1 MRDSPDPAPKT
12 RRGRASRDRLV
23 EVAAQ
28 SVVAHGIHQLRLD
41 EVLSTAGSSK
51 SQMYHYFQDRD
62 GLVEAA
68 VSYRCAE
75 VLDRLG
81 AVFESVGSVGELA
94 SVLTAFAD
102 EYAEH
107 LAGCPIGTLASELT
121 AGPEPARRVVLDA
134 FASWE
139 SFLAQALARIRDAGE
154 LRSDADPSTLAT
166 GLLAALEGG
175 MFLSQLRRDATP
187 LRAALTAGLGYL
199 DGFRQ
204 KVD

>member
-1 MRDSPDPAPKT
+1 MHDSSDSVPKT
-12 RRGRASRDRLV
+12 QRGRASRDRLV

-28 SVVAHGIHQLRLD
+28 AVVAGGIHQLRLD
-41 EVLSTAGSSK
+41 EVLAAAGSSK

-68 VSYRCAE
+68 VTYRCTE
-75 VLDRLG
+75 VLDRLAG
-81 AVFESVGSVGELA
+81 AFGSVGSLGDLT

-121 AGPEPARRVVLDA
+121 SGPEPARRVVVDA
-134 FASWE
+134 FAAWE
-139 SFLAQALARIRDAGE
+139 SFLAQALTRIRDAGE
-154 LRSDADPSTLAT
+154 LRPDADPSTLAT

-175 MFLSQLRRDATP
+175 MFLGQVRRDPTP

-199 DGFRQ
+199 RGFQQ
-204 KVD
+204 KLD

>member
-1 MRDSPDPAPKT
+1 MRNSPDPAPKT
-12 RRGRASRDRLV
+12 QRGRASRDRLV

-28 SVVAHGIHQLRLD
+28 AVVAGGIHQLRLD
-41 EVLSTAGSSK
+41 DVLSAAGSSK

-68 VSYRCAE
+68 VTYRCTE
-75 VLDRLG
+75 VLDRLAAAFG
-81 AVFESVGSVGELA
+81 GVGSLRELA

-102 EYAEH
+102 EYAVQ

-121 AGPEPARRVVLDA
+121 AGPEPARRVVIDA

-139 SFLAQALARIRDAGE
+139 SFLAQALTRIRDAGE
-154 LRSDADPSTLAT
+154 LRPDADPSTLAA

-175 MFLSQLRRDATP
+175 MFLGQVRRDATP

-199 DGFRQ
+199 GSFRQ
-204 KVD
+204 QLD

>member
-1 MRDSPDPAPKT
+1 MRDNPDLVPKT
-12 RRGRASRDRLV
+12 QRGRASRDRLV
-23 EVAAQ
+23 EVASQA
-28 SVVAHGIHQLRLD
+28 VVAHGIHQLRLD
-41 EVLSTAGSSK
+41 EVLTAAGSSK
-51 SQMYHYFQDRD
+51 SQLYHYFQDRD

-68 VSYRCAE
+68 VTYRCAE
-75 VLDRLG
+75 VLDRL
-81 AVFESVGSVGELA
+81 AAAFEGVRSLDDLA

-121 AGPEPARRVVLDA
+121 AGPEPARRVVVDA

-139 SFLAQALARIRDAGE
+139 SFLAQALTRIRDAGE

-175 MFLSQLRRDATP
+175 MFLGQVRRDPAP
-187 LRAALTAGLGYL
+187 LRVALTAGLGYL
-199 DGFRQ
+199 LSFRQ
-204 KVD
+204 ELD

>member
-1 MRDSPDPAPKT
+1 MRDSLDPAPKT
-12 RRGRASRDRLV
+12 QRGRASRDRLV

-28 SVVAHGIHQLRLD
+28 AVVARGIHQLRLD
-41 EVLSTAGSSK
+41 EVLAAAGSSK

-68 VSYRCAE
+68 VTYRCTE
-75 VLDRLG
+75 VLDRLAG
-81 AVFESVGSVGELA
+81 AFESVGSLGDLT

-102 EYAEH
+102 DYAEH

-121 AGPEPARRVVLDA
+121 SGPEPARRVVVDA

-139 SFLAQALARIRDAGE
+139 SYLAQALTRIRDAGE
-154 LRSDADPSTLAT
+154 LRSDADPSMLAT

-175 MFLSQLRRDATP
+175 MFLGQVRRDPTP
-187 LRAALTAGLGYL
+187 LRAALAAGLGYL
-199 DGFRQ
+199 RGFRQ
-204 KVD
+204 ELD